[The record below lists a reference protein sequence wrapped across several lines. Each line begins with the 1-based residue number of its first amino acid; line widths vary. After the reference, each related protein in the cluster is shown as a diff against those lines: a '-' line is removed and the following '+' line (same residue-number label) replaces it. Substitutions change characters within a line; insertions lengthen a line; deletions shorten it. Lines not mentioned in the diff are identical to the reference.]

1 LAGQGSQPDDHLT
14 RFVNPSHMSTTSGEP
29 AIRPRPRWGVLHCD
43 EQFCPCFIEA
53 SSKEMCDTDRPIVI
67 APAVARVEPQR
78 CLDLL
83 DRQIGLSRPDAENP
97 SQKPS
102 PREAWI

>member
-1 LAGQGSQPDDHLT
+1 M
-14 RFVNPSHMSTTSGEP
+14 R
-29 AIRPRPRWGVLHCD
+29 
-43 EQFCPCFIEA
+43 
-53 SSKEMCDTDRPIVI
+53 DTDRPIVI

-83 DRQIGLSRPDAENP
+83 DRQIELSRPDTESA

-102 PREAWI
+102 PREAWIQCESTIHQFYLSADILAEKG